1 MMYRRNKGCR
11 KEACYA
17 ANVCFPINI
26 RFGGDVHIGYINS
39 VCVRACMR
47 ACVSFILSELRYN
60 SLLYN
65 SAVIPRRLSKER
77 KRQDKLEL
85 ERNQQSHS
93 RSDCKLGYLS
103 LIILSSMIKS
113 LSLLRVDSP
122 RNRNHLNATS
132 DA

>member
-1 MMYRRNKGCR
+1 M
-11 KEACYA
+11 
-17 ANVCFPINI
+17 
-26 RFGGDVHIGYINS
+26 
-39 VCVRACMR
+39 CVRACMR

-65 SAVIPRRLSKER
+65 SAVIPRRVSKER

-93 RSDCKLGYLS
+93 RSDCKLGYRS